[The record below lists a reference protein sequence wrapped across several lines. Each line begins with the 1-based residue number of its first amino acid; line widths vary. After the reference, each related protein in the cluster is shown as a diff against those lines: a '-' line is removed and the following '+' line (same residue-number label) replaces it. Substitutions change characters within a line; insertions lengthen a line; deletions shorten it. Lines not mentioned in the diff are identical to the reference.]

1 MMLFHGMR
9 EHSLPKLKATL
20 IAANLHFK
28 TALWLH
34 RQPSH
39 LLS

>member
-1 MMLFHGMR
+1 MLFHGMR

-28 TALWLH
+28 TAL
-34 RQPSH
+34 
-39 LLS
+39 